1 MLSIILVSPGKG
13 VAKEAAGLG
22 STLLSAVN
30 SGNSED
36 ETAVVVEDI
45 MAFENFKVRKTAF

>member
-22 STLLSAVN
+22 STLVSAVI

-36 ETAVVVEDI
+36 ETAGVVEDI